1 MDQRE
6 RLLRALDREQVDRVP
21 CASPLQT
28 GTVELMRSSR
38 ARWPESHHDPVL
50 MADLAWAAHSMAGLE
65 AVRVPFDVTVD
76 ASAFGALTGL
86 EGLDRQPAL
95 LAPIVE
101 TLYGLDLIEVPE
113 PTRDGRAPVVLSALE
128 VLSKRTTSTP
138 LICGIVGPF
147 MLACQLHGL
156 QASLMDVIQDPAGM
170 RRLLG
175 ITTRWAK
182 AYARAAIQAGADVI
196 TIVDATSSG
205 DLLGPA
211 QYAEFALPYQ
221 AEVVNEVLT
230 CGGRSVLHICGGTAL
245 NMRLMVR
252 TKAHGISVDQCM
264 DMRWVKERLDDR
276 SALIGNVSPSTLLF
290 QGPQEVSTEVRAC
303 LEAGADVLAPGCG
316 LAPRTPLENIMTMVD
331 ATVRFGQ
338 AGRTRTTGARS

>member
-6 RLLRALDREQVDRVP
+6 RLLRALDQEQVDRVP

-28 GTVELMRSSR
+28 GTVELMRLSG
-38 ARWPESHHDPVL
+38 ARWPEAHRDPVW

-65 AVRVPFDVTVD
+65 AVRVPFDITVD

-95 LAPIVE
+95 LAPIMKS
-101 TLYGLDLIEVPE
+101 LHGLDEIRVPE

-128 VLSKRTTSTP
+128 VLSKRTVSTP

-156 QASLMDVIQDPAGM
+156 QASLMDIIQDPAGM

-175 ITTRWAK
+175 ITTRWATG
-182 AYARAAIQAGADVI
+182 YARAAIQTGADVI
-196 TIVDATSSG
+196 TIIDATSSG

-230 CGGRSVLHICGGTAL
+230 HGGRSVLHICGDTAS

-264 DMRWVKERLDDR
+264 DMRWVRERLDGR
-276 SALIGNVSPSTLLF
+276 SALIGNVSPTTTLLF
-290 QGPQEVSTEVRAC
+290 RGPKAVANEVKAC
-303 LEAGADVLAPGCG
+303 IEAGTEVLAPGCG
-316 LAPRTPLENIMTMVD
+316 LAPRTPLENIMAMID
-331 ATVRFGQ
+331 ATARFGQ
-338 AGRTRTTGARS
+338 SDRA

>member
-1 MDQRE
+1 
-6 RLLRALDREQVDRVP
+6 
-21 CASPLQT
+21 LQT
-28 GTVELMRSSR
+28 GTVDLMRLSR
-38 ARWPESHHDPVL
+38 ARWPEAHHDSVR
-50 MADLAWAAHSMAGLE
+50 MADLAFAAHSMAGLE
-65 AVRVPFDVTVD
+65 AVRVPFDITVD

-86 EGLDRQPAL
+86 EGIDRQPAL
-95 LAPIVE
+95 LEPIMQ
-101 TLYGLDLIEVPE
+101 TLRGLDEMKVPE

-128 VLSKRTTSTP
+128 SLSKRTASTP

-156 QASLMDVIQDPAGM
+156 QASLMDIIQDPAGM

-175 ITTRWAK
+175 ITTRWATD
-182 AYARAAIQAGADVI
+182 YARAAIQTGADVI
-196 TIVDATSSG
+196 TIIDATSSG

-230 CGGRSVLHICGGTAL
+230 RGGRSVLHICGDTAS

-264 DMRWVKERLDDR
+264 DMRWVKEILDGS
-276 SALIGNVSPSTLLF
+276 SALIGNVSPTTTLLF
-290 QGPQEVSTEVRAC
+290 QGPQEVAKEVRAC
-303 LEAGADVLAPGCG
+303 LDSGADVLAPGCG
-316 LAPRTPLENIMTMVD
+316 LAPRTPLENLMALID
-331 ATVRFGQ
+331 ATVHYGQ
-338 AGRTRTTGARS
+338 TDRA